1 MEMAFKLKIDEQLSL
16 VQPNFSMATEAFEA
30 LDKDREHLRKFLDFV
45 DGTKTPEDE
54 KGYIKLKLDGYL
66 RGTDRLFFIAFGD
79 EMVGAIDF
87 HFMNLNDE
95 TAEIGYWV
103 NSAHCGKNI
112 ATKAVRAVCE
122 LGFAEM
128 GLNRLT
134 IVADVT
140 NLPSN
145 RVAEKSGF
153 RKEGTFKQAKKL
165 YGEFTDLNSYALLKS
180 EFDQTK

>member
-16 VQPNFSMATEAFEA
+16 VQPSFSMATEVFKV
-30 LDKDREHLRKFLDFV
+30 LDKDREHLREFLDFV
-45 DGTKTPEDE
+45 DNTKSPEDE

-66 RGTDRLFFIAFGD
+66 KETDRLFFIAFDD
-79 EMVGAIDF
+79 EIIGSIDL
-87 HFMNLNDE
+87 HFMSLSDE
-95 TAEIGYWV
+95 TAEIGYWMS
-103 NSAHCGKNI
+103 SAHCGKNI

-122 LGFAEM
+122 LAFAEM

-140 NLPSN
+140 NLASN

-153 RKEGTFKQAKKL
+153 RKEGTLKQAKKL
-165 YGEFTDLNSYALLKS
+165 YDEFTDLNTYALLKS
-180 EFDQTK
+180 EFIQI